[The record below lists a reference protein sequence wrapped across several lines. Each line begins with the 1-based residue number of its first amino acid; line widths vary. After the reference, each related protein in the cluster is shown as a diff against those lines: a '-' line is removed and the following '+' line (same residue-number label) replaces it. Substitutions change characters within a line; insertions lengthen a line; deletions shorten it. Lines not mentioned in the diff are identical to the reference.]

1 MIKTA
6 GREAIDAIIVG
17 AGMVGAATALA
28 LSRAGLKVALIERH
42 PVAAPQPLDPVELR
56 VVAIA
61 PHAQRLLAELG
72 VWADIA
78 AVRACAYERMQV
90 IDAAG
95 NSSLSF
101 AAADYGWPCL
111 GHIVENRLVA
121 GVLWRA
127 VEREPG
133 VRLLLGDELTSFESD
148 ASGVRV
154 RLASGGTL
162 LARLL
167 IAADGVHSRV
177 RNDLLIGVDGAPYG
191 QSGLV
196 AHIDL
201 ERAQRGLAWQR
212 FLPSGPLAFLPL
224 SDGRASI
231 VWTLPT
237 ERANALVAEPAEQFE
252 AQLQRASA
260 GAFGRLRLASERA
273 AFPLRLQI
281 AQRFVDQRVILI
293 GDAAHVVHPLAGQ
306 GVNLGFAD
314 VAALLAGVLRAR
326 TAQRAPFS
334 DTELQRWGRERRSE
348 ATLAARAFD
357 GLNRLYGVAEG
368 PLVVARAIGL
378 RLVDRLPPVKRKLAE
393 RAAGILA
400 GAADRMTRP

>member
-1 MIKTA
+1 MIRSA
-6 GREAIDAIIVG
+6 GRELIDAVIVG

-28 LSRAGLKVALIERH
+28 LARAGLKVAVIERH
-42 PVAAPQPLDPVELR
+42 PVSPPQPGEPVDLR

-61 PHAQRLLAELG
+61 PHAQRLLSELG

-78 AVRACAYERMQV
+78 AVRACAYQRMQV
-90 IDAAG
+90 VDAAG
-95 NSSLSF
+95 GSSLSF

-121 GVLWRA
+121 GALWRA
-127 VEREPG
+127 VERESG
-133 VRLLLGDELTSFESD
+133 VRLLLGDELQSFETDSG
-148 ASGVRV
+148 GVRV
-154 RLASGGTL
+154 RLASGGVL
-162 LARLL
+162 GARLL
-167 IAADGVHSRV
+167 VAADGVNSRV
-177 RNDLLIGVDGAPYG
+177 RNELLIGVDGAPYG
-191 QSGLV
+191 QSGLM

-201 ERAQRGLAWQR
+201 ERPQPGLAWQR

-237 ERANALVAEPAEQFE
+237 ERANALVAEPVEQFE

-260 GAFGRLRLASERA
+260 GQFGRVRLAAERA

-281 AQRFVDQRVILI
+281 AQRFVDQRVILV

-306 GVNLGFAD
+306 GVNLGFED
-314 VAALLAGVLRAR
+314 ISALLASVARAR
-326 TAQRAPFS
+326 AAQRAPFGDS
-334 DTELQRWGRERRSE
+334 DLLRWGRERRSE

-368 PLVVARAIGL
+368 PLVAARALGL
-378 RLVDRLPPVKRKLAE
+378 RVIDHLPPVKRKLAE
-393 RAAGILA
+393 RAAGIRA
-400 GAADRMTRP
+400 GAL

>member
-1 MIKTA
+1 MIRSA
-6 GREAIDAIIVG
+6 GRELIDAVIVG

-28 LSRAGLKVALIERH
+28 LARAGLKVAVIERH
-42 PVAAPQPLDPVELR
+42 PVSPPQPGEPVDLR

-61 PHAQRLLAELG
+61 PHAQRLLSELG

-78 AVRACAYERMQV
+78 AVRACAYQRMQV
-90 IDAAG
+90 VDAAG
-95 NSSLSF
+95 GSSLSF

-121 GVLWRA
+121 GALWRA
-127 VEREPG
+127 VERESG
-133 VRLLLGDELTSFESD
+133 VRLLLGDELQSFETDS
-148 ASGVRV
+148 AGVRV
-154 RLASGGTL
+154 RLASGGVL
-162 LARLL
+162 GARLL
-167 IAADGVHSRV
+167 VAADGVNSRV
-177 RNDLLIGVDGAPYG
+177 RNELLIGVDGAPYG
-191 QSGLV
+191 QSGLM

-201 ERAQRGLAWQR
+201 ERPQPGLAWQR

-237 ERANALVAEPAEQFE
+237 ERANALVAEPVEQFE

-260 GAFGRLRLASERA
+260 GQFGRVRLAAERA

-281 AQRFVDQRVILI
+281 AQRFVDQRVILV

-306 GVNLGFAD
+306 GVNLGFED
-314 VAALLAGVLRAR
+314 ISALLASVARAR
-326 TAQRAPFS
+326 AAQRAPFGDS
-334 DTELQRWGRERRSE
+334 DLLRWGRERRSE

-368 PLVVARAIGL
+368 PLVAARALGL
-378 RLVDRLPPVKRKLAE
+378 RVIDHLPPVKRKLAE
-393 RAAGILA
+393 RAAGIRA
-400 GAADRMTRP
+400 GAL